1 MMKEDGRVNDRL
13 LYILIEGYKIIL
25 NIKNFINIGVI
36 IMRWTF
42 EELKQLGYGFVSGSI
57 NQKYKTI

>member
-42 EELKQLGYGFVSGSI
+42 EKLFKMR
-57 NQKYKTI
+57 NQKII